1 MKKEELR
8 IGNWYL
14 SVKFGVPVRCELS
27 DLYELCVK
35 SDGAYNDPPIDEMF
49 KPISL
54 TEERL
59 IKFGFKE
66 EKVNDLY
73 PGAFIIHN
81 ILKSDLYLRPSYR
94 GGYFW
99 GFNTP
104 DRSNQEFYDV
114 RDLFYV
120 HELQNLYFDL
130 TGEELKTDKL

>member
-49 KPISL
+49 KPIPL
-54 TEERL
+54 TRAWL
-59 IKFGFKE
+59 IELRFYNYGGKDIWKQHVKNIKDKPN
-66 EKVNDLY
+66 KVTINSWKQRDNYPKSCMYLNDF
-73 PGAFIIHN
+73 PFTKI
-81 ILKSDLYLRPSYR
+81 R
-94 GGYFW
+94 
-99 GFNTP
+99 
-104 DRSNQEFYDV
+104 
-114 RDLFYV
+114 YV
-120 HELQNLYFDL
+120 HELQNIYFAL